1 MDVLRGPR
9 QRNHASRTTGSSDTE
24 PRPPDFDALH
34 ERKHD
39 KRAQFYAFDMLAGGG
54 EDVRP
59 QALALRKANFARLLK
74 RPLDGIFI
82 AEYEQGG
89 AKVAGCGFGSD
100 IGDVLFRVACNI
112 GLEGIVSRSCRTGR
126 TSRGSGV
133 IGEHPGGLPARP
145 M

>member
-74 RPLDGIFI
+74 RTRRHLHR
-82 AEYEQGG
+82 
-89 AKVAGCGFGSD
+89 
-100 IGDVLFRVACNI
+100 RVRARWRQ
-112 GLEGIVSRSCRTGR
+112 SRRLR
-126 TSRGSGV
+126 FW
-133 IGEHPGGLPARP
+133 I
-145 M
+145 